1 MGYQQEFLSRVP
13 PHSRELEE
21 AVLSAILQEPK
32 DAMSIALE
40 LLSPSSFYYESHS
53 VIFRACDIL
62 LKKGSPPDVVTV
74 IAHLK
79 ETGKLESAGGES
91 YLYQLVAAVP
101 NGSLI
106 EQHAKRVRDKQ
117 LLRDVINTCNDL
129 ITLAYAPDADTIE
142 VLEAAEKRILAIDS
156 GLGSSEFA
164 SCDTSVRSFMD
175 TFTVTEELQCDG
187 SKRTKLTPP
196 PVITSG
202 YKDIDKYTGGW
213 RNQELI
219 IVGARPSVGK
229 TAILVNFG
237 YRAAKA
243 GKRVG
248 VFSLEMSKEML
259 ASRLLAMQARV
270 QGQDIRA
277 GRLSDDDLDKLQR
290 AYCELAELPMWFDD
304 ETAINMRS
312 IRGRIRRMQQKHGVE
327 LVVID
332 YLQLIHDDKARRGEL
347 NRVVEVGEI
356 TGALKNVAR
365 ELKIPIIVASQLS
378 RNVEYRV
385 EKKPMLSDLRE
396 SGNIEQDA
404 DVVLLLYRSDYYDN
418 ANALSG
424 ISKVEVNIAK
434 NRNGDTGYAYANFIR
449 NFTLYEDCDT
459 TTPTVETEITI

>member
-1 MGYQQEFLSRVP
+1 MDYQEYQRTP
-13 PHSRELEE
+13 PHDLDLEV

-32 DAMSIALE
+32 DAMPIALE
-40 LLSPSSFYYESHS
+40 LLSPSSFYYEAHS

-213 RNQELI
+213 RAQDLI

-229 TAILVNFG
+229 TAILINFA
-237 YRAAKA
+237 YNAAVK
-243 GKRVG
+243 GKKVG

-277 GRLSDDDLDKLQR
+277 GRLTEDELNRVVR
-290 AYCELAELPMWFDD
+290 AHSELADLPMWFDD
-304 ETAINMRS
+304 TTAVNMRS
-312 IRGRIRRMQQKHGVE
+312 IRGRIRRMQQKHGIE
-327 LVVID
+327 MVVVD

-356 TGALKNVAR
+356 TGALKNIAR
-365 ELKIPIIVASQLS
+365 ELKIPILVASQLS
-378 RNVEYRV
+378 RGVEYRV
-385 EKKPMLSDLRE
+385 EKKPMMSDLRE

-404 DVVLLLYRSDYYDN
+404 DIILLLYRSDYYEN
-418 ANALSG
+418 ATSASG

-434 NRNGDTGYAYANFIR
+434 NRYGDTGYAYANFIR

-459 TTPTVETEITI
+459 TTPSVETEITI